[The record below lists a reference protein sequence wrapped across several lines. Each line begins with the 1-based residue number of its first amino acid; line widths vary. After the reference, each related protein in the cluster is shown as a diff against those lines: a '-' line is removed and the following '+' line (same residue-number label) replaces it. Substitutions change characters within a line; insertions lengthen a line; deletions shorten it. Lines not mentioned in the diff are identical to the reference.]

1 MSNDDAPPKTPELIE
16 NAHEFSAKYTPYDT
30 PRPRLRVAVVTCMD
44 ARMDLFGLFGLTTG
58 DAHLIRNAGGVAT
71 DDVIRSLAISQRMLG
86 TREIIL
92 LHHTQCGQLTY
103 NDDDLR
109 NELLSE
115 TGYKPAWAPE
125 SFNDLDEDLRQ
136 SMRRVLASPFLRH
149 RDRVRG
155 FVFEVETG
163 NVREVTVED

>member
-1 MSNDDAPPKTPELIE
+1 MPDDDVPQIPELLA
-16 NAHEFSAKYTPYDT
+16 NADTFHTKYTPYDT

-136 SMRRVLASPFLRH
+136 SMRRVLASPFLLH

-155 FVFEVETG
+155 FVFQVEDGT
-163 NVREVTVED
+163 VREVTVD